1 MVPFRDGFEITN
13 LLRMN
18 ETSQIR
24 YEGVVWKKRPWL
36 KLKNENDLKWFEQ
49 SWRTIVFT
57 KRTNFPKDFEKMDSF
72 NTFFYQTS
80 EKNDFFNWKKDSIE
94 WAILPNK
101 RYYWTIVHWENKW
114 NR

>member
-49 SWRTIVFT
+49 SKRTIVF
-57 KRTNFPKDFEKMDSF
+57 
-72 NTFFYQTS
+72 Y
-80 EKNDFFNWKKDSIE
+80 
-94 WAILPNK
+94 
-101 RYYWTIVHWENKW
+101 
-114 NR
+114 